1 MTEYPPILTGSEE
14 QQIAALR
21 DYLVRLARAEND
33 SEPAAA
39 RPAAVSTASS
49 AARVSDERA
58 AAARLRA
65 LVIKN
70 AGALRQLENRV
81 DGIDGQFFYIRYS
94 PVANPTAA
102 QITTTP
108 REDTAYMGVCSTKE
122 SAAPTA
128 PGAYVWSRIL
138 GEDALSLQIISSN
151 GNIFKNGRVSTTLT
165 VKVWSGDEEITDL
178 FDAND
183 FRWTRVSADTAGD
196 QSWNQEHFGG
206 SKSITITGD
215 DVSTRATFFCDLV

>member
-1 MTEYPPILTGSEE
+1 MALDWRNDNTIRYLLQGNVVKVIRKLEKQTEEEGGIATKRDIRDVIADARDLRELILET
-14 QQIAALR
+14 
-21 DYLVRLARAEND
+21 AR
-33 SEPAAA
+33 
-39 RPAAVSTASS
+39 S
-49 AARVSDERA
+49 AQ
-58 AAARLRA
+58 
-65 LVIKN
+65 
-70 AGALRQLENRV
+70 AGYEDLEIRIEA
-81 DGIDGQFFYIRYS
+81 IDGSFFYIRYS
-94 PVANPTAA
+94 PVENPTAQ

-108 REDTAYMGVCSTKE
+108 QEDTAYMGVCSTNQ
-122 SAAPTA
+122 STAPTD
-128 PGAYVWSRIL
+128 PNAYVWSRIL

>member
-94 PVANPTAA
+94 PVASPTAA

-122 SAAPTA
+122 STAPTD

-138 GEDALSLQIISSN
+138 GEDALSLQILSAN

-196 QSWNQEHFGG
+196 ERWNREHFGG
-206 SKSITITGD
+206 SKSVEITGD
-215 DVSTRATFFCDLV
+215 DVNSRATFFCELA